1 MTGPASEIDAGP
13 SVATVLHDT
22 SSTTRGE
29 MPVAA
34 GPVLSETAWVTR
46 AQDGDAYAF
55 EQLVRS
61 YEAELFRLGY
71 RMLGDRGEAEDAVQE
86 TFVVVW
92 RQLPTLVDTQAFRAW
107 IYHIATRR
115 CLNVLR
121 RRSRRRTDVT
131 HDEDFEAETQPH
143 TRVVDRG
150 DGPEAA
156 AQVAAVRQSLEQVL
170 ATLPPEQRACWVL
183 NELHDLTYP
192 EIAFAIGVP
201 LSTVR
206 GRIARARQN
215 LAKGMAAWR

>member
-1 MTGPASEIDAGP
+1 MTE
-13 SVATVLHDT
+13 SVPQVDDGQRTATVD
-22 SSTTRGE
+22 
-29 MPVAA
+29 PAPA
-34 GPVLSETAWVTR
+34 GSPGSPRAQVPRLSETAWVNR
-46 AQDGDAYAF
+46 AQDGDARAF
-55 EQLVRS
+55 EQLVRA
-61 YEAELFRLGY
+61 YEGELFRLAY
-71 RMLGDRGEAEDAVQE
+71 RMLADRGEAEDAVQE

-92 RQLPTLVDTQAFRAW
+92 RQLPTLVDPQAFRAW

-115 CLNVLR
+115 CLNVLQ
-121 RRSRRRTDVT
+121 RRSRQRTDVT
-131 HDEDFEAETQPH
+131 RGDDFEAETKTKTSLQ
-143 TRVVDRG
+143 DRG
-150 DGPEAA
+150 EGPEAA
-156 AQVAAVRQSLEQVL
+156 AQATAVRQSLEQVL